1 MTFNMTMILMII
13 TKAIT
18 TLKIMVTNKTM
29 DIHKITE
36 YLLIEEILEKE
47 TVDINN
53 IMIKNT

>member
-1 MTFNMTMILMII
+1 MII
-13 TKAIT
+13 TKTIT

-36 YLLIEEILEKE
+36 YLLIEKILEKE